1 MKALLFDL
9 DGTLLNREATLISF
23 CKAQYEKFSLEMN
36 LEKYVK
42 KVCELDANGY
52 VRKKTV
58 YAEIAKEFN
67 LSKEIEQNLFLDY
80 MNHFQ
85 EYCVPFNG
93 LTEMLK
99 ALKEKQFLLGII
111 TNGRHEGQMASLRA
125 LSIEDFFDVVLI
137 SESEGLAKPDSELF
151 ERALSR
157 LGVKANVACYVGD
170 HPINDME
177 AARKVG
183 LKTIWKKNEVYK
195 AGYSDAEINNLSE
208 ILPVIEGM
216 SSV

>member
-23 CKAQYEKFSLEMN
+23 CKAQYEKFSIEVG
-36 LEKYVK
+36 LEKYVN

-52 VRKKTV
+52 VRKEIV
-58 YAEIAKEFN
+58 YREIAQALS

-85 EYCVPFNG
+85 AYCVPFKG

-99 ALKEKQFLLGII
+99 ALKDKQFLLGII

-137 SESEGLAKPDSELF
+137 SESEGLAKPDSALF
-151 ERALSR
+151 ERALNR
-157 LGVKANVACYVGD
+157 LGVKANETCYVGD

-183 LKTIWKKNEVYK
+183 LMTIWKKNEVYK
-195 AGYSDAEINNLSE
+195 AGYSDAEINDLSE
-208 ILPVIEGM
+208 ILPLIEGV

>member
-23 CKAQYEKFSLEMN
+23 CKAQYEKFALETN

-42 KVCELDANGY
+42 RVCELDANGY
-52 VRKKTV
+52 VRKEIV

-85 EYCVPFNG
+85 AHCVPFNG
-93 LTEMLK
+93 LIETLK
-99 ALKEKQFLLGII
+99 TLRDQHFLLGII

-125 LSIEDFFDVVLI
+125 LSIEEFFDVVLI
-137 SESEGLAKPDSELF
+137 SESEGLAKPNSALF
-151 ERALSR
+151 ERALNR
-157 LGVKANVACYVGD
+157 LGVKANEACYVGD
-170 HPINDME
+170 HPTNDME
-177 AARKVG
+177 AARNVG
-183 LKTIWKKNEVYK
+183 LTTIWKKNAVYK
-195 AGYSDAEINNLSE
+195 AGYSDVEINDLSE
-208 ILPVIEGM
+208 IIPVMERM